1 MAKLSKV
8 EQARFDGFNRA
19 CKIARE
25 QGIDALLEEQRRRGI
40 SHFTVAVSEPDLK
53 LQMNIWKQNIL
64 QTVLVMTVAVLHDEF
79 GFGGRKRVPRFIQRF
94 NKKSECLAD
103 DYLTWNDLAVQIW
116 EETGIDCELPFFAS
130 EEGEKRA

>member
-40 SHFTVAVSEPDLK
+40 SRFTVAISEADLK
-53 LQMNIWKQNIL
+53 EQMNIWKQNIL
-64 QTVLVMTVAVLHDEF
+64 QTVLVMTIAVLRDEY
-79 GFGGRKRVPRFIQRF
+79 GFGEKRITRFIRRF
-94 NKKSECLAD
+94 NQKSACLEA

-116 EETGIDCELPFFAS
+116 QETGIDCELPFFAA